1 MTLEMGIS
9 LHRVPTGE
17 HGGGLFTRDTETR
30 MKEGYGNG
38 TPMGVLRG
46 EPGGRAPLLE
56 TLKIYKGRLWRQASP
71 SIGTPLGKFI
81 YLGTTERQ

>member
-1 MTLEMGIS
+1 
-9 LHRVPTGE
+9 
-17 HGGGLFTRDTETR
+17 

-38 TPMGVLRG
+38 MSVGVLRG

-71 SIGTPLGKFI
+71 SIGTPLGNPERKFV